1 VAEDDWDDDEPPRR
15 RPRRDRDE
23 PDEDDYEE
31 DEPRPRRRRRRLPQ
45 GAMDDPAMRYIL
57 PVNTSVLAIFAGY
70 AGLFAV
76 LCFPAPI
83 ALILGILALVQLKKN
98 PELHGHGRA
107 IFGIVMGV
115 LFTLPLPFILIA
127 LLTQK

>member
-1 VAEDDWDDDEPPRR
+1 MAEDNWEDDAEEPRPR
-15 RPRRDRDE
+15 RPRRERDD
-23 PDEDDYEE
+23 PDEYED
-31 DEPRPRRRRRRLPQ
+31 DEPRPRRRRRPPP

-57 PVNTSVLAIFAGY
+57 PVNTSVLSILAGY

-83 ALILGILALVQLKKN
+83 ALVLGILALVQLKKN

-107 IFGIVMGV
+107 IFAIVMGGIG
-115 LFTLPLPFILIA
+115 TLLLLVGLVA
-127 LLTQK
+127 LLFQK